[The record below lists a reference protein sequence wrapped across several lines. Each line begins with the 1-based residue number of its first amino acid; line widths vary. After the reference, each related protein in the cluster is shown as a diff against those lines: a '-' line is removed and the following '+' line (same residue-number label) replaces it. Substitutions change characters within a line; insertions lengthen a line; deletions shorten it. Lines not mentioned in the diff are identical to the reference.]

1 MRKLRKK
8 DQQSIARWTFVF
20 WLIFTQFVVYDDL
33 AAQLPPNSFPEYY
46 DQETYEPMLD
56 SLRELYGK
64 KVSYKNKKGLELA
77 TLLAISHYPELQQR
91 KVKVIIKNVKGAP
104 VEASFSPFNFIK
116 FRKGKIYK
124 IIIHENSFMERIP
137 LNQQVAALGHE
148 MAHFIQYERR
158 GFLGTLFTLLG
169 YVTSD
174 KKRYRFEKTA
184 DKIAMDHGLGR
195 QMLDFA
201 FYTNDQ
207 EIKAY
212 MDEKGYEY

>member
-1 MRKLRKK
+1 MSAGKRQNKALRW
-8 DQQSIARWTFVF
+8 SFVL

-33 AAQLPPNSFPEYY
+33 VAQLPANRFPEYY
-46 DQETYEPMLD
+46 DAKTYEPMLD

-64 KVSYKNKKGLELA
+64 KVSFKNKKGMELA
-77 TLLAISHYPELQQR
+77 TLLALSHYPELQQR
-91 KVKVIIKNVKGAP
+91 KVKVILKNVKGEP

-124 IIIHENSFMERIP
+124 IIIQENSFMERLP

-158 GFLGTLFTLLG
+158 GYLGTLFTLLG

-174 KKRYRFEKTA
+174 KKRYRFEKEA
-184 DKIAMDHGLGR
+184 DRIAIDHGLGR
-195 QMLDFA
+195 QMLEFA
-201 FYTNDQ
+201 FYTSDQ

-212 MDEKGYEY
+212 MDEKGYAY

>member
-1 MRKLRKK
+1 MSAAKPRHKALRW
-8 DQQSIARWTFVF
+8 SFVL
-20 WLIFTQFVVYDDL
+20 WLIFTQFVAYDDL
-33 AAQLPPNSFPEYY
+33 AAQLPANSFPAYY
-46 DQETYEPMLD
+46 DTETYEPMLD

-64 KVSYKNKKGLELA
+64 KVSYKNKKGMELA

-91 KVKVIIKNVKGAP
+91 KVKVILKNVKGEP

-124 IIIHENSFMERIP
+124 IIIQENSFMERLP

-158 GFLGTLFTLLG
+158 GYLGTLFTLLG

-174 KKRYRFEKTA
+174 KKRLRFEKAA
-184 DKIAMDHGLGR
+184 DKIAIDHGLGR
-195 QMLDFA
+195 QMLEFA
-201 FYTNDQ
+201 FYTSDQ

-212 MDEKGYEY
+212 MDSKGYEY

>member
-1 MRKLRKK
+1 MSAGKRQNKALRW
-8 DQQSIARWTFVF
+8 SFVL

-33 AAQLPPNSFPEYY
+33 AAQLPANGFPEYY
-46 DQETYEPMLD
+46 DAKTYEPMLD

-64 KVSYKNKKGLELA
+64 KVTFKNKKGMELA

-91 KVKVIIKNVKGAP
+91 KVKVILKNVKGEP

-124 IIIHENSFMERIP
+124 IIIQENSFMERLP

-158 GFLGTLFTLLG
+158 GYLGTLFTLLG

-174 KKRYRFEKTA
+174 KKRYRFEKEA
-184 DKIAMDHGLGR
+184 DRIAMDHGLGR
-195 QMLDFA
+195 QMLEFA
-201 FYTNDQ
+201 FYTSDQ

-212 MDEKGYEY
+212 MDEKGYAY